1 MIGLGSDKKKENQ
14 NKKET
19 YDEGATHLLVDQE
32 LDKSDC
38 ILIVCRICH
47 VSERS
52 HLFYHHIL
60 DHQDGN
66 DVALTPFI

>member
-1 MIGLGSDKKKENQ
+1 MIGLGSDKKKKTRT
-14 NKKET
+14 KKT
-19 YDEGATHLLVDQE
+19 YQEGATHLLVDQE

-38 ILIVCRICH
+38 ILIVCRTCH

-66 DVALTPFI
+66 NVAMTPFI